1 MLNKNELRAL
11 MRERKQQFTQQQLGE
26 LSATVVSHFRE
37 FFMLMDNIVAYY
49 SLPDEVCTHQLL
61 DELVAAGKTVYL
73 PKVVSDTEMVL
84 CQYTGRDSLQKG
96 AFGIMEP
103 TGPVLPK
110 DKYEDIR
117 VVLVPGVAFDK
128 DNHRLG
134 RGKGYYDRF
143 LNSFPKPRHAVFYG
157 VCFDFQRVDAIP
169 AEAHDVRMD
178 ALVNID

>member
-1 MLNKNELRAL
+1 MLNKNVLRAL

-26 LSATVVSHFRE
+26 LSATVVSHMRE
-37 FFMLMDNIVAYY
+37 YLMLMDNIVAYY

-61 DELVAAGKTVYL
+61 DELLAAGKNVYL

-84 CQYTGRDSLQKG
+84 CRYTGRDSLQKG

-103 TGPVLPK
+103 TGPVMPK
-110 DKYEDIR
+110 EKYNDIK

-128 DNHRLG
+128 ENRRLG

-143 LNSFPKPRHAVFYG
+143 LSSFFQPRCAVFYG

-169 AEAHDVRMD
+169 ADEHDVCMD
-178 ALVNID
+178 GLIS

>member
-1 MLNKNELRAL
+1 MLNKNALRAL

-26 LSATVVSHFRE
+26 LSATVVSHMRE
-37 FFMLMDNIVAYY
+37 YLMLMDNIVAYY

-61 DELVAAGKTVYL
+61 DELLAAGKNVYL

-84 CQYTGRDSLQKG
+84 CRYTGRDSLQKG

-103 TGPVLPK
+103 TGPVMPK
-110 DKYEDIR
+110 EKYNDIK

-128 DNHRLG
+128 ENRRLG

-143 LNSFPKPRHAVFYG
+143 LSSFSQPRCAVFYG
-157 VCFDFQRVDAIP
+157 VCFDFQRVEAIP
-169 AEAHDVRMD
+169 ADEHDVCMD
-178 ALVNID
+178 GLIS

>member
-1 MLNKNELRAL
+1 MLNKNALRAL

-26 LSATVVSHFRE
+26 LSATVVSHMRE
-37 FFMLMDNIVAYY
+37 YLMLMDNIVAYY

-61 DELVAAGKTVYL
+61 DELLAAGKNVYL

-84 CQYTGRDSLQKG
+84 CRYTGRDSLQKG

-103 TGPVLPK
+103 TGPVMPK
-110 DKYEDIR
+110 EKYNDIK

-128 DNHRLG
+128 ENRRLG

-143 LNSFPKPRHAVFYG
+143 LNSFSQPRCAVFYG

-169 AEAHDVRMD
+169 ADEHDVCMD
-178 ALVNID
+178 GLIS

>member
-1 MLNKNELRAL
+1 

-26 LSATVVSHFRE
+26 LSATVVSHMRE
-37 FFMLMDNIVAYY
+37 YLMLMDNIVAYY

-61 DELVAAGKTVYL
+61 DELLAAGKNVYL

-84 CQYTGRDSLQKG
+84 CRYTGRDSLQKG

-103 TGPVLPK
+103 TGPVMPK
-110 DKYEDIR
+110 EKYNDIK

-128 DNHRLG
+128 ENRRLG

-143 LNSFPKPRHAVFYG
+143 LSLFSQPRCAVFYG

-169 AEAHDVRMD
+169 ADEHDVCMD
-178 ALVNID
+178 GLIS

>member
-26 LSATVVSHFRE
+26 QSAIVVSHMRE
-37 FFMLMDNIVAYY
+37 YLMLMDNIVAYY

-61 DELVAAGKTVYL
+61 DELVTAGKTVYL

-96 AFGIMEP
+96 AFDIMEP

-117 VVLVPGVAFDK
+117 VVLVPGMAFDK
-128 DNHRLG
+128 EKHRLG

-157 VCFDFQRVDAIP
+157 VCFDFQCVDAIP
-169 AEAHDVRMD
+169 VDEYDVCMD
-178 ALVNID
+178 GLIS

>member
-1 MLNKNELRAL
+1 MLNKNALRAL

-26 LSATVVSHFRE
+26 LSATVVSHMRE
-37 FFMLMDNIVAYY
+37 YLMLMDNIVAYY

-61 DELVAAGKTVYL
+61 DELLAAGKNVYL

-84 CQYTGRDSLQKG
+84 CRYTGRDSLQKG

-103 TGPVLPK
+103 TGPVMPK
-110 DKYEDIR
+110 EKYNDIK

-128 DNHRLG
+128 ENRRLG

-143 LNSFPKPRHAVFYG
+143 LSSFSQPRCAMFYG
-157 VCFDFQRVDAIP
+157 SRSRLLRPLPLRIQMDCLRV
-169 AEAHDVRMD
+169 RR
-178 ALVNID
+178 LL

>member
-1 MLNKNELRAL
+1 MLNKNEFRAL

-37 FFMLMDNIVAYY
+37 FLMLMDNIVAYY

-73 PKVVSDTEMVL
+73 PKVVNETEMVL

-117 VVLVPGVAFDK
+117 VVLVPGMAFDK
-128 DNHRLG
+128 ENHRLG

-157 VCFDFQRVDAIP
+157 VCFDFQCVDAIP
-169 AEAHDVRMD
+169 VDEHDVCMD
-178 ALVNID
+178 GLIS

>member
-11 MRERKQQFTQQQLGE
+11 IRERKQQFTQQQLGE
-26 LSATVVSHFRE
+26 LSATIVAHCRE
-37 FFMLMDNIVAYY
+37 FLMLMDNIVAYY
-49 SLPDEVCTHQLL
+49 SLPDEVCTHELL

-84 CQYTGRDSLQKG
+84 CQYTGHDSLQKG

-103 TGPVLPK
+103 TGAVLPK
-110 DKYEDIR
+110 DKYDDIK

-128 DNHRLG
+128 ENRRLG

-143 LNSFPKPRHAVFYG
+143 LSSFSQPRSAVFYG

-169 AEAHDVRMD
+169 AEAHDVCMD
-178 ALVNID
+178 GLIS

>member
-1 MLNKNELRAL
+1 
-11 MRERKQQFTQQQLGE
+11 
-26 LSATVVSHFRE
+26 
-37 FFMLMDNIVAYY
+37 MLMDNIVAYY

-61 DELVAAGKTVYL
+61 DELVTAGKTVYL

-96 AFGIMEP
+96 AFDIMEP

-117 VVLVPGVAFDK
+117 VVLVPGMAFDK
-128 DNHRLG
+128 ENHRLG

-143 LNSFPKPRHAVFYG
+143 LTAHFLPLTSHVSPLLIG
-157 VCFDFQRVDAIP
+157 VCFDFQCVDAIP
-169 AEAHDVRMD
+169 VDEHDVCMD
-178 ALVNID
+178 GLIS

>member
-26 LSATVVSHFRE
+26 LSAIVVSHMRE
-37 FFMLMDNIVAYY
+37 YLMLMDNIVAYY

-61 DELVAAGKTVYL
+61 DELVTAGKTVYL

-96 AFGIMEP
+96 AFDIMEP
-103 TGPVLPK
+103 TGPVLPE

-117 VVLVPGVAFDK
+117 VVLVPGMAFDK
-128 DNHRLG
+128 ENHRLG

-157 VCFDFQRVDAIP
+157 VCFDFQCVDAIP
-169 AEAHDVRMD
+169 VDEHDECMD
-178 ALVNID
+178 GLIS

>member
-26 LSATVVSHFRE
+26 LSAIVVSHMRE
-37 FFMLMDNIVAYY
+37 YLMLMDNIVAYY

-61 DELVAAGKTVYL
+61 DELVTAGKTVYL

-96 AFGIMEP
+96 AFDIMEP

-117 VVLVPGVAFDK
+117 VVLVPGMAFDK
-128 DNHRLG
+128 ENHRLG

-143 LNSFPKPRHAVFYG
+143 LSSFSQPRCAVFYG
-157 VCFDFQRVDAIP
+157 VCFDFQCVDAIP
-169 AEAHDVRMD
+169 ADEHDVCMD
-178 ALVNID
+178 GLIS